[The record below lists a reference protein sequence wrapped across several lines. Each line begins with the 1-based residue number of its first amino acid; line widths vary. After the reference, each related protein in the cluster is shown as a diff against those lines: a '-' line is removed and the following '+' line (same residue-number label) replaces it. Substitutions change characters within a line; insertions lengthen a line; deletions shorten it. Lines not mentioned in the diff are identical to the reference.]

1 VCFALKRK
9 GLKSSYCLFPIC
21 GGSRFTDKDSTETLK
36 GTALD
41 IYRFMLKSNKPVGV
55 RELARALALSSP
67 SVAQH
72 HLTRLEG
79 MGFVKREWGNFVV
92 NRVVLENCVKISRFL
107 IPRYF
112 FYLLFSIVVLVLE
125 LTVLYPVI
133 LFQAYVFAVSSQVLV
148 VAIFAYETIKIWRK
162 GSL

>member
-1 VCFALKRK
+1 M
-9 GLKSSYCLFPIC
+9 GE
-21 GGSRFTDKDSTETLK
+21 SRFTDKDPAETLK

-41 IYRFMLKSNKPVGV
+41 IYRFMLKSNKPIGV
-55 RELARALALSSP
+55 RELARELDLSSP

-72 HLTRLEG
+72 HLTRLES
-79 MGFVKREWGNFVV
+79 MGLIKREWGNFVV
-92 NRVVLENCVKISRFL
+92 NQVVLDNCVKISRFL

-112 FYLLFSIVVLVLE
+112 FYLLFSIVVLILE

-133 LFQAYVFAVSSQVLV
+133 LFQAYVFAVSAQVLV
-148 VAIFAYETIKIWRK
+148 IVIFAYETIKIWRK